1 MKKMKYAVVLKST
14 IIVAS
19 LTLIVSAC
27 DPTYLANSDRITQG
41 GGNAVKANLEAQ
53 TIDPSSDEQYDV
65 SGLGKDGSMW
75 LPPVDGGDEGE

>member
-1 MKKMKYAVVLKST
+1 MKSVAILKST

-27 DPTYLANSDRITQG
+27 DLTYLANSDRITQG
-41 GGNAVKANLEAQ
+41 AGDAIKANLEGQ

-65 SGLGKDGSMW
+65 SGLGKNSGVIP
-75 LPPVDGGDEGE
+75 PPVEGGDEGE

>member
-1 MKKMKYAVVLKST
+1 MMKSVAILKNT

-19 LTLIVSAC
+19 FVLIVSAC

-41 GGNAVKANLEAQ
+41 AGDAVKANLEGQ

-65 SGLGKDGSMW
+65 TGLGEDGGVI
-75 LPPVDGGDEGE
+75 PPAAEGGDEGE